1 MEKAWSLP
9 QELVL
14 KFIVTWVNADLPSRE
29 DFLIQLLEI
38 INWASI
44 NTAFIAEH
52 IDSESIYNRQVCF
65 AETNNE
71 VQFEFGVRK

>member
-1 MEKAWSLP
+1 LEKAWSLP

-52 IDSESIYNRQVCF
+52 IDSESIYNRQVGFDVIMKFRLHLDF
-65 AETNNE
+65 AND
-71 VQFEFGVRK
+71 